1 MSVGHVARAVE
12 ESGIPTVT
20 IVVRAF
26 EHRVREMKVPRALVV
41 RNPMGRPLGAA
52 GDAERQDEVVNA
64 ALDLVGSATENNTIV
79 QFPHPYRPNPI
90 NQ

>member
-1 MSVGHVARAVE
+1 
-12 ESGIPTVT
+12 
-20 IVVRAF
+20 
-26 EHRVREMKVPRALVV
+26 
-41 RNPMGRPLGAA
+41 MGRPLGAA